1 MRVPLGR
8 PTIAHRFNGGFTR
21 RNEIESRRDDRK
33 RRPTFPQICRP
44 SGACSSFTRQ
54 PTVETVGYFLS
65 PLRGCADTSAL
76 EREMD
81 RQVYALYP
89 PAAKFRQTGGPTPEE
104 INIVEEAG

>member
-1 MRVPLGR
+1 MKSSP
-8 PTIAHRFNGGFTR
+8 GGTTENAAQHF
-21 RNEIESRRDDRK
+21 RK
-33 RRPTFPQICRP
+33 SAAPPA